1 MLRHELLKGWKP
13 TRKKYRDS
21 RKELKAFDK
30 EMKDKGMRY
39 NMDSCNWIPI
49 GSC

>member
-1 MLRHELLKGWKP
+1 MLRRDLMKNWKL

-21 RKELKAFDK
+21 EKELKAFSK

-39 NMDSCNWIPI
+39 NMDSGNWIPI